1 MNDVSKELPGQSELD
16 ALCLGEV
23 QRYRLRQLVQRHQ
36 RVVVWD
42 GASRITEPDL
52 AVLVVTAATP
62 PRVDTLVR
70 SLHEN
75 SIIIVPFGENPVF
88 DFLKSKLYAYGTI
101 GTQGAGA
108 PHHVWWGGVKPL
120 NVPTGL
126 YPRGD
131 TLYVSSF
138 LRSFPFED
146 RPVKLARELEV
157 LKLESVIEGVDATA
171 PSSRTFKIDFI
182 IRQWE
187 RANRPL
193 LWIEPNATVAKHP
206 VLPQALGCDFA
217 AYKWRSGQIETGLLF
232 FHQTEP
238 ARALLDTWQSLTRN
252 YPDAPESFLLDQAW
266 TLVSSQRQLE
276 TAWLPDDYW
285 RSANTGPRNRS
296 AVVQYDHRTL
306 ALGPDHS
313 MASRVQRARR
323 FGRHQAPESH
333 LVMQGSSQAGWPI
346 TVLIRDVLACDACH
360 VSGAVEAAAT
370 AFAANPGAFSKLE
383 LVLCAWDEDVD
394 SVMQIADGS
403 WVLLT
408 DPSERLQVDAFS
420 KLPVRSEET
429 ALNKQ
434 TPRSTAAII
443 DTSAIFRLADPLLG
457 AQLKRSGKYGRS
469 FVKRPLLQAS
479 GE

>member
-1 MNDVSKELPGQSELD
+1 MNDASKELPKQGALD

-23 QRYRLRQLVQRHQ
+23 QRYRLSQLVQRHQ

-42 GASRITEPDL
+42 GASRIAEPDL
-52 AVLVVTAATP
+52 AVLVMTAATP
-62 PRVDTLVR
+62 PRIDALVR

-101 GTQGAGA
+101 GAQGAAA
-108 PHHVWWGGVKPL
+108 PHHLWWGGVKPL
-120 NVPTGL
+120 AMPTGL
-126 YPRGD
+126 HPRGD

-146 RPVKLARELEV
+146 RPAKLAREFDL
-157 LKLESVIEGVDATA
+157 LQLESVIEGVDTTTPA
-171 PSSRTFKIDFI
+171 SRTFKIDFV

-187 RANRPL
+187 RANKPL
-193 LWIEPNATVAKHP
+193 LWIEPHATVAKHP

-217 AYKWRSGQIETGLLF
+217 AYKWRSGQIEPGLLF

-238 ARALLDTWQSLTRN
+238 ARALLDTWQSLTCS

-266 TLVSSQRQLE
+266 TLVASQRQLE

-285 RSANTGPRNRS
+285 RSANSGPRNRT
-296 AVVQYDHRTL
+296 AVVQYDHRTV
-306 ALGPDHS
+306 ALGAEHS

-333 LVMQGSSQAGWPI
+333 LVMQGSSAAGWPI
-346 TVLIRDVLACDACH
+346 TVLIRDVLACDARH
-360 VSGAVEAAAT
+360 VAAAVEAAAA
-370 AFAANPGAFSKLE
+370 AFAANSGAFSRLE

-408 DPSERLQVDAFS
+408 DPSERLQLDAFS
-420 KLPVRSEET
+420 RLPVSSEET
-429 ALNKQ
+429 A
-434 TPRSTAAII
+434 AIEHAPQSSAI
-443 DTSAIFRLADPLLG
+443 VDSAAIFRLADPLLG
-457 AQLKRSGKYGRS
+457 AQLKRSGRYRRS
-469 FVKRPLLQAS
+469 FLKRALLQAS
-479 GE
+479 I

>member
-1 MNDVSKELPGQSELD
+1 MNDASKELPGQSELD
-16 ALCLGEV
+16 SLCLGEV
-23 QRYRLRQLVQRHQ
+23 QRYRLRQLVRRHQ
-36 RVVVWD
+36 RVAAWD
-42 GASRITEPDL
+42 GVSRISEPDL
-52 AVLVVTAATP
+52 AVLVTTAATP
-62 PRVDTLVR
+62 PRFDTLVR
-70 SLHEN
+70 ALHEN

-101 GTQGAGA
+101 GAQGATA

-126 YPRGD
+126 HPRGN

-138 LRSFPFED
+138 QRSFSFED
-146 RPVKLARELEV
+146 RPVKLARELE
-157 LKLESVIEGVDATA
+157 LLQLESVIEGVDATA
-171 PSSRTFKIDFI
+171 PASRSFKIDFL

-193 LWIEPNATVAKHP
+193 LWIDPHATVARHP

-217 AYKWRSGQIETGLLF
+217 AYKWRSGQIEPGLLF

-238 ARALLDTWQSLTRN
+238 ARALLDTWRTLSLS

-266 TLVSSQRQLE
+266 TLVASQRQLE

-285 RSANTGPRNRS
+285 RSANSGPRNRT

-306 ALGPDHS
+306 ALGAEHS

-346 TVLIRDVLACDACH
+346 TVLIRDVLACDARH
-360 VSGAVEAAAT
+360 VAGAVEAAAA
-370 AFAANPGAFSKLE
+370 AFAADSGAFSKLE
-383 LVLCAWDEDVD
+383 IVLCAWDEDVD
-394 SVMQIADGS
+394 SVMRIADGS
-403 WVLLT
+403 WALLT
-408 DPSERLQVDAFS
+408 DPSERLQPDAFS
-420 KLPVRSEET
+420 RLPVSSEET
-429 ALNKQ
+429 AAIASGPQ
-434 TPRSTAAII
+434 STAAII
-443 DTSAIFRLADPLLG
+443 DSAAVFRLADPLLG

-469 FVKRPLLQAS
+469 FLKRPLLQAS
-479 GE
+479 I

>member
-1 MNDVSKELPGQSELD
+1 MNDLSNALPRQSELD
-16 ALCLGEV
+16 ALCLGQV
-23 QRYRLRQLVQRHQ
+23 QRYRLTQLVQRHQ

-42 GASRITEPDL
+42 GAGRLPEPDL
-52 AVLVVTAATP
+52 AILVTTAATP
-62 PRVDTLVR
+62 PRIDALVR

-101 GTQGAGA
+101 GAQGAAA
-108 PHHVWWGGVKPL
+108 PHHLWWGGVKPL
-120 NVPTGL
+120 AMPTGL
-126 YPRGD
+126 HPRGD

-146 RPVKLARELEV
+146 RPAKLAREFDL
-157 LKLESVIEGVDATA
+157 LQLESVIEGVDTTTPA
-171 PSSRTFKIDFI
+171 SRTFKIDFV

-187 RANRPL
+187 RANKPL
-193 LWIEPNATVAKHP
+193 LWIEPHATVAKHP

-217 AYKWRSGQIETGLLF
+217 AYKWRSGQIEPGLLF

-238 ARALLDTWQSLTRN
+238 ARALLDTWHSLTRN

-266 TLVSSQRQLE
+266 TLVASQRQLE

-285 RSANTGPRNRS
+285 RSANGGPRNRA
-296 AVVQYDHRTL
+296 AVVQYDHRTV
-306 ALGPDHS
+306 AHGADHS

-333 LVMQGSSQAGWPI
+333 LVMQAASTAGCPI
-346 TVLIRDVLACDACH
+346 TVLIRDVLACDARH
-360 VSGAVEAAAT
+360 VAGAVEAAAA
-370 AFAANPGAFSKLE
+370 AFAANSGAFSKLE

-408 DPSERLQVDAFS
+408 DASERLQLDAFS
-420 KLPVRSEET
+420 RLPVSREET
-429 ALNKQ
+429 ATVGPAPQ
-434 TPRSTAAII
+434 SGAAII
-443 DTSAIFRLADPLLG
+443 DSAAIFRLADPLLG
-457 AQLKRSGKYGRS
+457 AQLKRSGRYGRP
-469 FVKRPLLQAS
+469 FLKRAVLQAS
-479 GE
+479 R

>member
-1 MNDVSKELPGQSELD
+1 MNDASRELPGQSELD
-16 ALCLGEV
+16 TLCLGEV
-23 QRYRLRQLVQRHQ
+23 QRYRLRQLVRRHQ
-36 RVVVWD
+36 RVVAWD
-42 GASRITEPDL
+42 GASRISEPDL
-52 AVLVVTAATP
+52 AVLVMTAATP
-62 PRVDTLVR
+62 PRIDTLVR
-70 SLHEN
+70 SMHEN

-88 DFLKSKLYAYGTI
+88 DFLKSKLHAYGSI
-101 GTQGAGA
+101 GAQGAQA

-120 NVPTGL
+120 HVPTGL

-138 LRSFPFED
+138 PRSFPFED
-146 RPVKLARELEV
+146 RPVKLARELDL
-157 LKLESVIEGVDATA
+157 LKLASVIEGVDAGA

-182 IRQWE
+182 IRQGE
-187 RANRPL
+187 QANRPL
-193 LWIEPNATVAKHP
+193 LWIEPHATVAKHP

-238 ARALLDTWQSLTRN
+238 ARALLDTWKSLARN
-252 YPDAPESFLLDQAW
+252 YPDVPESFLLDQAW
-266 TLVSSQRQLE
+266 TLVASQRQLE

-285 RSANTGPRNRS
+285 RSANSGPRNRF

-306 ALGPDHS
+306 ALGADHS
-313 MASRVQRARR
+313 MTSRVQRARR

-333 LVMQGSSQAGWPI
+333 LVMQGSSAAGWPI
-346 TVLIRDVLACDACH
+346 TVLIRDVLACDPRH
-360 VSGAVEAAAT
+360 VSRAIEAAA
-370 AFAANPGAFSKLE
+370 AAVGSDSGVFSKLE

-403 WVLLT
+403 WVVLT

-420 KLPVRSEET
+420 KLPVTSEES
-429 ALNKQ
+429 ASIMQ
-434 TPRSTAAII
+434 APRLTAAIV
-443 DTSAIFRLADPLLG
+443 DSAAIFRLADPLLG

-469 FVKRPLLQAS
+469 FLKRPLMQAS
-479 GE
+479 I